1 MSFNLILKLHTV
13 KSEIYPQVLLKSI
26 ICFQAKHW
34 LTDTYGQHLA
44 QCRHLLWLER
54 MLGRSAY
61 TYYTVLLLVE
71 GLCQVVFIYQFLQ
84 VRKPFASIKRTCLP
98 AVYPALI
105 GAEQHTELFCCWRFT
120 KVCAPF
126 VQIVNELSSLYN
138 PLLVCL
144 VNLPTLPHPAFTFFT
159 SPKLSF

>member
-26 ICFQAKHW
+26 ICFQAKQW

-84 VRKPFASIKRTCLP
+84 VRTPFACIKRTCLP

-105 GAEQHTELFCCWRFT
+105 GAKQHAKLFWCWRFT
-120 KVCAPF
+120 KIFAPF
-126 VQIVNELSSLYN
+126 VQIIYKLSVHDYS
-138 PLLVCL
+138 PLIFL
-144 VNLPTLPHPAFTFFT
+144 VNRQPFPS
-159 SPKLSF
+159 SPKHVIE

>member
-26 ICFQAKHW
+26 ICFQAKQW

-84 VRKPFASIKRTCLP
+84 VRTPFACIKRTCLP

-105 GAEQHTELFCCWRFT
+105 GAKQHAKLFWCWRFT
-120 KVCAPF
+120 KILPRSYKSSINSAF
-126 VQIVNELSSLYN
+126 MIIRHLYSLLIVNRFHLLQNMLLDKYLY
-138 PLLVCL
+138 
-144 VNLPTLPHPAFTFFT
+144 
-159 SPKLSF
+159 

>member
-26 ICFQAKHW
+26 ICFQAKQW

-84 VRKPFASIKRTCLP
+84 VRTPFACIKRTCLP

-105 GAEQHTELFCCWRFT
+105 GAEQHTELVWFWRFS
-120 KVCAPF
+120 KIFAPF
-126 VQIVNELSSLYN
+126 VQIIYKLSVHDYS
-138 PLLVCL
+138 PLIFL
-144 VNLPTLPHPAFTFFT
+144 VNRQPFPS
-159 SPKLSF
+159 SPKHVIG

>member
-26 ICFQAKHW
+26 ICFQAKQW

-84 VRKPFASIKRTCLP
+84 VRTPFASIKRTCLP

-105 GAEQHTELFCCWRFT
+105 GAEQHTELFCCWRFS
-120 KVCAPF
+120 KIFAPF
-126 VQIVNELSSLYN
+126 VQIIYKLSVHDYS
-138 PLLVCL
+138 PLIFL
-144 VNLPTLPHPAFTFFT
+144 VNRQPFP
-159 SPKLSF
+159 SPPKHVIE

>member
-26 ICFQAKHW
+26 ICFQAKQW

-84 VRKPFASIKRTCLP
+84 VRTPFACIKRTCLP

-105 GAEQHTELFCCWRFT
+105 GAKQHAKLPRSYKSSINSAFMIIRHLYSLL
-120 KVCAPF
+120 
-126 VQIVNELSSLYN
+126 IVNRFHLLQNMLLNKYLY
-138 PLLVCL
+138 
-144 VNLPTLPHPAFTFFT
+144 
-159 SPKLSF
+159 

>member
-26 ICFQAKHW
+26 ICFQAKQW

-84 VRKPFASIKRTCLP
+84 VRTPFASIKRTCLP

-105 GAEQHTELFCCWRFT
+105 GAEQHTELVWFWRFS
-120 KVCAPF
+120 KIFAPF
-126 VQIVNELSSLYN
+126 VQIIYKLSVYDYS
-138 PLLVCL
+138 PLIFL
-144 VNLPTLPHPAFTFFT
+144 VNRQPFPS
-159 SPKLSF
+159 SPKHVIG

>member
-26 ICFQAKHW
+26 ICFQAKQW

-84 VRKPFASIKRTCLP
+84 VRTPFACIKRTCLP

-105 GAEQHTELFCCWRFT
+105 RTKQHAKLFWCWRFT
-120 KVCAPF
+120 KIFAPF
-126 VQIVNELSSLYN
+126 VQIIYKLSVHDYS
-138 PLLVCL
+138 PLIFL
-144 VNLPTLPHPAFTFFT
+144 VNRQPFPS
-159 SPKLSF
+159 SPKHVIG